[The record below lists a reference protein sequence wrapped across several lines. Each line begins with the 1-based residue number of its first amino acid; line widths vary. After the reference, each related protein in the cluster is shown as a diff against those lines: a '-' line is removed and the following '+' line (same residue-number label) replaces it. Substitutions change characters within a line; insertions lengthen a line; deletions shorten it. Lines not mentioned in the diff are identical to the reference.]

1 MRGSAYCDYKIAE
14 SKATALGSRHSS
26 EYAGVDRPDDVL
38 PVGLILTYWGQA
50 VAQTDTQRQTPRHP
64 VSGCRGA
71 PVALRRQGASRH
83 SRAER

>member
-26 EYAGVDRPDDVL
+26 EYAGVDGPDDVL

-50 VAQTDTQRQTPRHP
+50 VCSD
-64 VSGCRGA
+64 
-71 PVALRRQGASRH
+71 
-83 SRAER
+83 